1 MAALPKTYKAFRRT
15 VGTTPTTLEQV
26 TEEIPATLGPNDVL
40 IKIHAVSLNYRD
52 VAMMHGKYLV
62 EVIDR
67 GVPASD
73 CAAEVVKV
81 GSGIQDFKVGDRVA
95 PIFDNNCF
103 DGTEDKAKVLGGDI
117 DGVLREYAV
126 FDSNVLF
133 HLPKHLSWEE
143 ASTITCAGV
152 TAWNALVMPRNKGTA
167 LLQGTGG
174 VSSFALLICL
184 AAGIKPIITSSSDKK
199 LDLAK
204 AAGEPGRVETIN
216 YRTFPRWEEEAL
228 KLTNGRG
235 VDVVVDNVGP
245 SQAAQSLTAL
255 ARRGVLSLVGFL
267 GGFNVDQTPDMFS
280 PALQKSLTVRGISV
294 GSKQDHQDLCDFLE
308 AKNVSL
314 KGIVDPGIF
323 SFEDSQTA
331 FDALYD
337 GTKHQGKIVIRI

>member
-1 MAALPKTYKAFRRT
+1 MVLLPKSYKAFRRT

-26 TEEIPATLGPNDVL
+26 IEEIPETLGPSDVF

-52 VAMMHGKYLV
+52 VAMMHGKYPV
-62 EVIDR
+62 EVIDH

-81 GSGIQDFKVGDRVA
+81 GSEVQDFKVGDRVA
-95 PIFDNNCF
+95 PIFDNNNL
-103 DGTEDKAKVLGGDI
+103 DGTEDGSKVLGGDI

-126 FDSNVLF
+126 FDRSVLF

-143 ASTITCAGV
+143 SSTITCAGV
-152 TAWNALVMPRNKGTA
+152 TAWNALAMPRNKGTA

-184 AAGIKPIITSSSDKK
+184 AVGIKPIMTSSSDKK

-204 AAGEPGRVETIN
+204 SAGNPGEVETIN
-216 YRTFPRWEEEAL
+216 YRAHPKWEEEAL

-245 SQAAQSLTAL
+245 TQAAQSLAAL

-267 GGFNVDQTPDMFS
+267 GGFDLDQIPDLFTPT
-280 PALQKSLTVRGISV
+280 LTKSLTVKGIAV
-294 GSKQDHQDLCDFLE
+294 GSKKDHQDLCDFLE
-308 AKNVSL
+308 AKKVSL
-314 KGIVDPGIF
+314 KGIVDPGVF
-323 SFEDSQTA
+323 SFEDSQAA
-331 FDALYD
+331 FDTLYD
-337 GTKHQGKIVIRI
+337 GTKHQGKIVIRL

>member
-1 MAALPKTYKAFRRT
+1 M
-15 VGTTPTTLEQV
+15 
-26 TEEIPATLGPNDVL
+26 
-40 IKIHAVSLNYRD
+40 
-52 VAMMHGKYLV
+52 
-62 EVIDR
+62 
-67 GVPASD
+67 
-73 CAAEVVKV
+73 
-81 GSGIQDFKVGDRVA
+81 
-95 PIFDNNCF
+95 
-103 DGTEDKAKVLGGDI
+103 
-117 DGVLREYAV
+117 
-126 FDSNVLF
+126 
-133 HLPKHLSWEE
+133 
-143 ASTITCAGV
+143 
-152 TAWNALVMPRNKGTA
+152 
-167 LLQGTGG
+167 
-174 VSSFALLICL
+174 LICL

-204 AAGEPGRVETIN
+204 GAGKAGEVETIN
-216 YRTFPRWEEEAL
+216 YRTFPKWEEEAL

-280 PALQKSLTVRGISV
+280 PALRKSLTVRYVRLETQTLALQVLTRSNSRGISV

-323 SFEDSQTA
+323 SFEDSQAA